1 LLVLTVNFRLM
12 SAYRKLAAVSLVFA
26 ALAVMLMCFSFAF
39 VQRVPP
45 SLQGTLT
52 EWVYWCLVAVFG
64 LVAVLYCAMAYG
76 LAFRVVDELSI
87 PGDTTGAR
95 MIKRLTGFYVPGGKQ
110 TDFLLISR
118 AGGLWLVPSKP
129 QPRK

>member
-1 LLVLTVNFRLM
+1 M
-12 SAYRKLAAVSLVFA
+12 SAYRKLAAGSLVFA
-26 ALAVMLMCFSFAF
+26 ALAVMLMGLSFTF

-52 EWVYWCLVAVFG
+52 EWVYWCLIAVFG

-76 LAFRVVDELSI
+76 LAFRVVDTLS
-87 PGDTTGAR
+87 DTTGAR
-95 MIKRLTGFYVPGGKQ
+95 VIKRLAGFYVPGGQQ

-118 AGGLWLVPSKP
+118 AGGLWLVPSAP